1 MRTLT
6 VKKNGGGGAF
16 NSGWNQA
23 KIIKAEYDSWN
34 DKKVLDIW
42 FEGFPET
49 LNMRVYE
56 AVNADGEEFA
66 IGQIFRFA
74 NAGIIEGLESD
85 DGNVVI
91 KMSDEASE
99 LEGKYLNIYL
109 YKDGKY
115 FRVLSSAA
123 PTSFENAVDKFSEA
137 IESISLQNL
146 TIDKDILNIVIQNW
160 SDKKAISIKTIYHEE
175 WDEQNQNYRRY
186 LEPDY
191 EDKYEEFLNEYG
203 DMLDKVYES
212 AKLCN
217 T

>member
-123 PTSFENAVDKFSEA
+123 PTSFENAVDKFSEEDVTFWKGKALAFFSKYVEPKIDSTGGSA
-137 IESISLQNL
+137 IP
-146 TIDKDILNIVIQNW
+146 
-160 SDKKAISIKTIYHEE
+160 EE
-175 WDEQNQNYRRY
+175 QQQEMPY
-186 LEPDY
+186 
-191 EDKYEEFLNEYG
+191 
-203 DMLDKVYES
+203 
-212 AKLCN
+212 
-217 T
+217 